1 MQSELHRS
9 ASLEASD
16 IEDLANAY
24 LRQIQD
30 ALKAT
35 AEVNDWTRDLQGSFE
50 QFGGKV
56 DV

>member
-1 MQSELHRS
+1 MQVLKLRTLKTSQTL
-9 ASLEASD
+9 
-16 IEDLANAY
+16 N